1 MPASMTY
8 IFAGMKIGIVKA
20 TEGVIIAEFI
30 ASNKGLG
37 FMIMQASA
45 YMDLQLIFSGLIAA
59 ALVALMFNGLVLSA
73 ERALMPWARQFHA

>member
-1 MPASMTY
+1 
-8 IFAGMKIGIVKA
+8 MKIGIVKA

-45 YMDLQLIFSGLIAA
+45 FMDLGFIFSGSTGMSSNWRNAFDSALHPLVRRCRLIK
-59 ALVALMFNGLVLSA
+59 
-73 ERALMPWARQFHA
+73 